1 MGNKGLNGDRV
12 GRGRGL
18 ERGGASEY
26 TRLLKGGVA
35 IGGAWLGKG
44 RGYGE
49 AVGLERGRGNGRGAG
64 LMNGAGLER
73 GGA

>member
-12 GRGRGL
+12 GKGRGL

-49 AVGLERGRGNGRGAG
+49 AVGWKGGVAMGEGRG
-64 LMNGAGLER
+64 L
-73 GGA
+73 